1 MPNFWETQQPSAPA
15 NFWQSQQPAA
25 APQIGLGEA
34 IARGGAEAGL
44 GLEPKIEGIQAAGQ
58 EPGGTDLG
66 NLARGLYRYWW
77 EKDPKA
83 RAAYAKKAEEEAKRN
98 ALAAQQHPMA
108 YAGSA
113 VGASLLTPTP
123 EIEGLRALGLGGRAL
138 ENAIIGGGI
147 GAASGIGSAQGTPMD
162 YLKQAAIGGG
172 FGFAGGLLGTPLLE
186 GAQGAIGQLASKAT
200 YPFRTMTEEGAKGI
214 AQPMVAGALQKDIAG
229 GAGGLT
235 PQEVQNLPHAVVG
248 DIGAGP
254 NTQNLV
260 RAATNI
266 SPEAETTF
274 RNVFEPRQNTRNAR
288 VMDLLNSFRTHPDD
302 AAMQASLDRIEAAK
316 RGTNNANYRQALTDG
331 DKPILTGQMWQQVR
345 DNPDMQQA
353 IQKALPGVKTDAALG
368 RVGARDPQMTF
379 DQQGRPIFT
388 NNTFPNLHFWDQVKR
403 VIDDNANS
411 ALRAGRN
418 NEAGRYGDLATLL
431 RNELDTQVGSYA
443 KARSGAA
450 GFFNADN
457 PVEAATNFFKGKM
470 DATEARIAIAKFPPT
485 ERSLFQD
492 QLLKLYHDSIASKGD
507 ASSSLLD
514 KINGSPKA
522 RETLNVGLGTQ
533 RANQLESM
541 VRSENVMSRLRNAV
555 RDNSTSVKQYLAAMG
570 VSSAIGGYTGEKE
583 GGTPGELLG
592 GGMGAV
598 IGRMLAGAHSKM
610 ALEADKRVMNQVAKL
625 ITSKDIAG
633 VMRGHQA
640 IARSKNLMNAMR
652 YLDTT
657 LAKAAGTQAGTTQ
670 WSGQ

>member
-1 MPNFWETQQPSAPA
+1 MANFWEAQQPSAPA
-15 NFWQSQQPAA
+15 NFWETQQPAA

-58 EPGGTDLG
+58 EPGGTDIG

-83 RAAYAKKAEEEAKRN
+83 RAAYAKKVEEENRRN
-98 ALAAQQHPMA
+98 ALAAQQHPAA
-108 YAGSA
+108 YYGSA
-113 VGASLLTPTP
+113 VGTSLLTPTP
-123 EIEGLRALGLGGRAL
+123 EIEGLRGLGLGGRAL
-138 ENAIIGGGI
+138 ENAIVGGGI
-147 GAASGIGSAQGTPMD
+147 GAASGAGSAQGTPMD
-162 YLKQAAIGGG
+162 YLRQMAIGGG
-172 FGFAGGLLGTPLLE
+172 VGFTGGLLGTPLLE

-200 YPFRTMTEEGAKGI
+200 YPFRTMTEEGARGV

-235 PQEVQNLPHAVVG
+235 EQQVQNLPHAVVG

-254 NTQNLV
+254 NTQNLI

-274 RNVFEPRQNTRNAR
+274 RNVFEPRQNTRNER
-288 VMDLLNSFRTHPDD
+288 VTDLLDSHRTYPDD
-302 AAMQASLDRIEAAK
+302 ASMQKAMEQLEAAK
-316 RGTNNANYRQALTDG
+316 RGTNNANYNQALTEG
-331 DKPILTGQMWQQVR
+331 DKPILTGPMWQQVR
-345 DNPDMQQA
+345 DNPYMQA
-353 IQKALPGVKTDAALG
+353 AMKKVLPGVKADAASG
-368 RVGARDPQMTF
+368 RVGARNPQISF
-379 DQQGRPIFT
+379 DTQGRPIFT

-403 VIDDNANS
+403 NLDDNANEAFS
-411 ALRAGRN
+411 RN
-418 NEAGRYGDLATLL
+418 RTNEGSRYKDLATTL
-431 RNELDTQVGSYA
+431 RNELDTQVSSYA
-443 KARSGAA
+443 NARSGAA
-450 GFFNADN
+450 RFFNADD
-457 PVEAATNFFKGKM
+457 PIEAATNFFNGNM
-470 DATEARIAIAKFPPT
+470 DATEAAIAKAKFNPT
-485 ERSLFQD
+485 ERALFTD
-492 QLLKLYHDSIASKGD
+492 QMLKLYKDHIAGKGD
-507 ASSSLLD
+507 ASTTLLNR
-514 KINGSPKA
+514 INGSPKA

-555 RDNSTSVKQYLAAMG
+555 RDNSTSVKQYLTAMG

-583 GGTPGELLG
+583 GGTSLS

-610 ALEADKRVMNQVAKL
+610 ALEADKRVMNQVARL

-633 VMRGHQA
+633 VMRGHKA
-640 IARSKNLMNAMR
+640 IARSENLMNAMR

-657 LAKAAGTQAGTTQ
+657 LAKAAGTQAGTAQ